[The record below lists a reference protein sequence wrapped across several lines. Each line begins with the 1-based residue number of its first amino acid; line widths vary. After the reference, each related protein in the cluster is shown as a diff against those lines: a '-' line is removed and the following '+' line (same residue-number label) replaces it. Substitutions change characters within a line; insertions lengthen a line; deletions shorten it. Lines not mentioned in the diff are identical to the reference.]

1 MDKVISTVRRSVSD
15 RVDELRPI
23 DDVCGAVFFEDIEC
37 TQILLQSVLE
47 KPTLKLVKS
56 STQETRENIF
66 GRGGRLD
73 VLAYDDAN
81 GIYNI
86 EFQTSKEGAVVDR
99 AIFNQALIVRSAFD
113 KGTAFRDFP
122 YTSIMFVLDKDYFAA
137 NKPTAKVLFVLDGE
151 KRIPLKSNLNIVYA
165 NENYQDKSTALGR
178 VMHDMFCSDA
188 KEMLTPEFADRME
201 KIKHPMREEREKM
214 LENLTG
220 WRKEMLDDMMEECRE
235 KLQEEY
241 REKVQAEV
249 EFKAAINML
258 KNGISVSK
266 VVKILEL
273 SAEQKQRLIKEY
285 RLQAAR

>member
-99 AIFNQALIVRSAFD
+99 AIFNHALIVRSAFD

-151 KRIPLKSNLNIVYA
+151 KQIPLKSNLNIVYA
-165 NENYQDKSTALGR
+165 NGNYQDKSTALGR
-178 VMHDMFCSDA
+178 IMHDMF
-188 KEMLTPEFADRME
+188 KEMLTPEFAARME

-220 WRKEMLDDMMEECRE
+220 WRKEMLDDMMEEYRE
-235 KLQEEY
+235 KL
-241 REKVQAEV
+241 QAEV

-266 VVKILEL
+266 IVKILEL
-273 SAEQKQRLIKEY
+273 SDEQKQRLIKEY
-285 RLQAAR
+285 RPQAAR